1 MKRSLSSKLVD
12 LSAHW
17 WGLLAFAVILVV
29 ALILIQMGVVKPRGE
44 VDIFAIAGIPLFIA
58 TIASL
63 AKTYRVQAAGLVRS
77 HISELLANTDLHMAF
92 HELIYAYRDE
102 TWEAVKAAL
111 PTHLGRDVAPK
122 TPEMRKQS
130 WEALAALNEGRS
142 EGFRYYD
149 PDFFQHSPEER
160 RLDSVL
166 HYFDMLAYNRERHLI
181 SVEDIT
187 GVAGYHLAVIG
198 SRSVIRYY
206 LARNRDWWEK
216 LPYKQRVGAEE
227 PYRHLRSLLEEI
239 ERRNKR
245 DAARELSEESR

>member
-17 WGLLAFAVILVV
+17 WGLIALVATIAV
-29 ALILIQMGVVKPRGE
+29 ALVLVHNGMAVARKEIDL
-44 VDIFAIAGIPLFIA
+44 FAIAGIPLFIA

-77 HISELLANTDLHMAF
+77 HISELLSNTDLHTAF

-102 TWEAVKAAL
+102 TWEQVKAAQSSACD
-111 PTHLGRDVAPK
+111 RDVFPK
-122 TPEMRKQS
+122 TPEMRRRA
-130 WEALAALNEGRS
+130 WEAIEALNEGRS
-142 EGFRYYD
+142 EGLRYYD
-149 PDFFQHSPEER
+149 PDFFQHSAEER

-166 HYFDMLAYNRERHLI
+166 HYFDMLAYNKERRLI

-198 SRSVIRYY
+198 SRRVIQYY
-206 LARNRDWWEK
+206 LERNRDWWGK

-245 DAARELSEESR
+245 EAARELNAEAK